1 MQVRAS
7 SAVIEFPQARIRP
20 AAPQEPGAV
29 YGEVV
34 IFCGVRIERLPEGPQ
49 AIRQAP
55 GSISRKDRGQRR

>member
-1 MQVRAS
+1 MQIRAS

-20 AAPQEPGAV
+20 AAPLQPGAV

-49 AIRQAP
+49 AIRKPP
-55 GSISRKDRGQRR
+55 GGISRKDRGLRR